1 MGHKFFSVLIASGA
15 IVFITSCAVKQ
26 NARTLSTIKEAQY
39 VPILIEETD
48 AARKVMQNQSAGGG
62 RIYDKTVLIDESI
75 LPLPDLDIYNTFFYA
90 QDTEA
95 NSEFYEEFK
104 EFNVPMAMTARVS
117 AYIKYFTE
125 RIPDTTQRWLD
136 RANKYMYLVQ
146 DIFIKEG
153 LPTDLVVLGFT
164 ESGYNT
170 HAISVAGAAG
180 MWQFIPS
187 TGKLYGME
195 SNFWVDERRDFE
207 KSTYA
212 AAKYL
217 KWLHESFDDWYL
229 ALAAYNA
236 GPGKISRATKKHA
249 TRDFFTI
256 SQNRYTLKL
265 ETRDYVPKF
274 LALLIIYKNYLK
286 YGFSAPSEMPLL
298 YENVVTTS
306 QTNLYWLAKS
316 LAIEP
321 EVLIE
326 LNPALKLPMTPPKRE
341 YPLRVPYGMGEM
353 AQNIIDAAIPDQRA
367 MYKIYNAKAGE
378 KLADIA
384 SKYSSTVTSIKDLNA
399 LVHSSV
405 YSGRPIFVPIDDM
418 RDSECDEKFNRHLS
432 KLAAKYYVVKRG
444 DTFIDI
450 AHKHNMRLKDLQK
463 LNPNINSGRIFVG
476 QYISIGEGVPKT
488 KTALKGN
495 KGKGK
500 VANAS
505 KYTVRN
511 GDTLWGIARK
521 FGVTVD
527 FIMTANNLSN
537 ESIKPGKVLAIKR

>member
-1 MGHKFFSVLIASGA
+1 MKHQIVAVLMAAGTVLMLS
-15 IVFITSCAVKQ
+15 SCAAKQQ
-26 NARTLSTIKEAQY
+26 NARSLSSIKEAQY
-39 VPILIEETD
+39 VHILIDETD
-48 AARKVMQNQSAGGG
+48 ATRQLLQNQGFNEEQVYENA
-62 RIYDKTVLIDESI
+62 VLIDESI
-75 LPLPDLDIYNTFFYA
+75 LPLPDLDIYNTFFYT
-90 QDTEA
+90 QDA
-95 NSEFYEEFK
+95 GSDSEFYEEFN

-125 RIPDTTQRWLD
+125 RIPDTTQNWLN

-187 TGKLYGME
+187 TGKIYGME
-195 SNFWVDERRDFE
+195 NNFWVDERRDFE

-217 KWLHESFDDWYL
+217 KLLHENFDDWYL

-306 QTNLYWLAKS
+306 QTNLYWLAKG
-316 LAIEP
+316 LEIEP
-321 EVLIE
+321 GILEE
-326 LNPALKLPMTPPKRE
+326 LNPALKLPMTPPKVE
-341 YPLRVPYGMGEM
+341 YTLRVPYGMAEM
-353 AQNIIDAAIPDQRA
+353 AQNIIDTATTDERA
-367 MYKIYNAKAGE
+367 MYKIYNPKHGE

-384 SKYSSTVTSIKDLNA
+384 SKYKVTVTSLKELNA
-399 LVHSSV
+399 LVYSSV
-405 YSGRPIFVPIDDM
+405 YAGRPIFVPIKDM
-418 RDSECDEKFNRHLS
+418 RDTECDAKFNRHLS

-450 AHKHNMRLKDLQK
+450 AHKHSMRLKDLQK
-463 LNPNINSGRIFVG
+463 LNPNINSSRIYVG
-476 QYISIGEGVPKT
+476 QYIAVGEGVIPKA
-488 KTALKGN
+488 KTATKVNKSVKGP
-495 KGKGK
+495 
-500 VANAS
+500 

-511 GDTLWGIARK
+511 GDTLWSIAKK
-521 FGVTVD
+521 FGTTVD
-527 FIMTANNLSN
+527 FIMTANNLNN
-537 ESIKPGKVLAIKR
+537 EFIKPGKVLAVTR

>member
-1 MGHKFFSVLIASGA
+1 MKHQIVAVLMAAGTVLMLS
-15 IVFITSCAVKQ
+15 SCAAKQQ
-26 NARTLSTIKEAQY
+26 NAHSLSSIKEAQY
-39 VPILIEETD
+39 VHILIDETD
-48 AARKVMQNQSAGGG
+48 ATRQLLQNQGFNEEQVYENA
-62 RIYDKTVLIDESI
+62 VLIDESI
-75 LPLPDLDIYNTFFYA
+75 LPLPDLDIYNTFFYT
-90 QDTEA
+90 QDA
-95 NSEFYEEFK
+95 GSDSEFYEEFN

-125 RIPDTTQRWLD
+125 RIPDTTQNWLN

-187 TGKLYGME
+187 TGKIYGME
-195 SNFWVDERRDFE
+195 NNFWVDERRDFE

-217 KWLHESFDDWYL
+217 KLLHENFDDWYL

-306 QTNLYWLAKS
+306 QTNLYWLAKG
-316 LAIEP
+316 LEIEP
-321 EVLIE
+321 GILEE
-326 LNPALKLPMTPPKRE
+326 LNPALKLPMTPPKVE
-341 YPLRVPYGMGEM
+341 YTLRVPYGMAEM
-353 AQNIIDAAIPDQRA
+353 AQNIIDTATTDERA
-367 MYKIYNAKAGE
+367 MYKIYNPKHGE

-384 SKYSSTVTSIKDLNA
+384 SKYKVTVTSLKELNA
-399 LVHSSV
+399 LVYSSV
-405 YSGRPIFVPIDDM
+405 YAGRPIFVPIKDM
-418 RDSECDEKFNRHLS
+418 RDTECDAKFNRHLS

-450 AHKHNMRLKDLQK
+450 AHKHSMRLKDLQK
-463 LNPNINSGRIFVG
+463 LNPNINSSRIYVG
-476 QYISIGEGVPKT
+476 QYIAVGEGVIPKA
-488 KTALKGN
+488 KTATKVNKSVKGP
-495 KGKGK
+495 
-500 VANAS
+500 

-511 GDTLWGIARK
+511 GDTLWSIAKK
-521 FGVTVD
+521 FGTTVD
-527 FIMTANNLSN
+527 FIMTANNLNN
-537 ESIKPGKVLAIKR
+537 EFIKPGKVLAVTR